1 MAVECGVWCFKNIY
15 AVCFGLFWL
24 RITFCLIL
32 SLCRLCR
39 CFAGALPVL
48 CGPMHLPHPT
58 HRLGPLSIHVTSD
71 TNPPKMERTVF
82 IIVAGGLLCAWRNTP
97 FRDGFNMS
105 RRKIKMTLRGTKIA
119 QELWRSPGN
128 HLMKRCG
135 PWFVFVGGISVA
147 ENKNLRCV
155 PFVVSSANA
164 RTSPQKI

>member
-1 MAVECGVWCFKNIY
+1 MLRECS
-15 AVCFGLFWL
+15 GLFWL
-24 RITFCLIL
+24 RITMFDHHPPLYPHPL
-32 SLCRLCR
+32 T
-39 CFAGALPVL
+39 LPVL

-58 HRLGPLSIHVTSD
+58 HRPGPLSIHVNSD

-119 QELWRSPGN
+119 RELYRSPGN
-128 HLMKRCG
+128 HLGKRRG
-135 PWFVFVGGISVA
+135 PWFALVGGISVA

-155 PFVVSSANA
+155 PFVVSSANV